1 MEKNQLIKVYGTI
14 YRVLAVDGE
23 DILLIDCMKR
33 TMPKWHEAGWAD
45 GYEECS
51 EGELSEATGIVV
63 LDEQDMEPK
72 ARCTAHERFTV
83 VAGILP
89 FVDDDRIRTGPLVG
103 GTISGLVVLV
113 L

>member
-45 GYEECS
+45 GYEGCS
-51 EGELSEATGIVV
+51 EEELSEATGIVV
-63 LDEQDMEPK
+63 LD
-72 ARCTAHERFTV
+72 
-83 VAGILP
+83 
-89 FVDDDRIRTGPLVG
+89 
-103 GTISGLVVLV
+103 
-113 L
+113 